1 MIPAGWSRAGAAAAL
16 AVAMAAAHVCVHA
29 AAPGPFLLHRVAQG
43 DTLAS
48 IGARYLRVPG
58 QWRELQALNQIGD
71 PTQLEAG
78 RLIRVPRRLL
88 RPAGMATAQ
97 VEFAQGRTTLQIP
110 ADSASALQTGD
121 AVSEGARLQVPKD
134 GYLRLRLA
142 DGSVLRV
149 LADSDVELRRLR
161 AKRPGMP
168 SQAVIEMHKGRV
180 EADVAPQPRGR
191 MFEVQAPGAVASVRG
206 TRFDVAVGG
215 DARVSTA
222 VTEGVVRLRPR
233 GGRGRPAAAAADVT
247 AGQGA
252 VIDGRGRMSPPH
264 ALPAAP
270 DLSQLPSEFGDP
282 GPMALQLAPLSRSG
296 GGYQVRIARD
306 DALREV
312 VRNGVFQTARVQF
325 DALDDGDYT
334 LGVRLLDADGLAGA
348 ESHRTLRVRTRPV
361 VRTGTGGALVS
372 SDGAP
377 IGRR

>member
-16 AVAMAAAHVCVHA
+16 VVAMAAAHVPVHA
-29 AAPGPFLLHRVAQG
+29 AAPGPFLLHRVVQG

-71 PTQLEAG
+71 PTRLEAG

-97 VEFAQGRTTLQIP
+97 VEFAQGRTTHQIP

-121 AVSEGARLQVPKD
+121 AVSEGARLQVPRD

-142 DGSVLRV
+142 DGSVVRV

-168 SQAVIEMHKGRV
+168 SQSVIGMHKGRV
-180 EADVAPQPRGR
+180 EADVAPQPRSR

-206 TRFDVAVGG
+206 TRFDVAVGS

-222 VTEGVVRLRPR
+222 VTEGVVRLQPR
-233 GGRGRPAAAAADVT
+233 GGRGRPAAADVT

-270 DLSQLPSEFGDP
+270 DLSQLPSEFGDA
-282 GPMALQLAPLSRSG
+282 GPMTLQLAPLSRSG
-296 GGYQVRIARD
+296 GYQVRIARG

-325 DALDDGDYT
+325 DALEDGDYT